1 MSREGP
7 RGAERSREG
16 PRGAERGISERG
28 ISERGAGRGISESG
42 YEQVLVVVPMST
54 LGNWKREFRTWGCFR
69 LAVCH
74 GAEKEAALRALAS
87 RECEVVLTTYETVV
101 NCQRDLAGHP
111 WEATVWDEAHKL
123 KNPKAKVTESA
134 QRVACPSRFALTGA
148 RLAAET
154 SRD

>member
-1 MSREGP
+1 M
-7 RGAERSREG
+7 
-16 PRGAERGISERG
+16 
-28 ISERGAGRGISESG
+28 
-42 YEQVLVVVPMST
+42 LVVVPMST

-101 NCQRDLAGHP
+101 SCGRDLAGHP

-134 QRVACPSRFALTGA
+134 QRVGCPSRFALTGT
-148 RLAAET
+148 RLAENCRDQPRLAET
-154 SRD
+154 RRG

>member
-1 MSREGP
+1 LWRQYARGRGGILGDEMGLGKTVQTIAFL
-7 RGAERSREG
+7 GAER
-16 PRGAERGISERG
+16 
-28 ISERGAGRGISESG
+28 G

-154 SRD
+154 SRG